1 MLLNTLKYIY
11 HHPLNKGEQFGAILR
26 FLKWQLQTKL
36 NPYPVVYPFTAHTHL
51 IMQKGLTG
59 ATGNLYCGLMEFE
72 DMAFVLHFLRKEDH
86 FVDVGANVGVYTILA
101 AGEVGAHTTCVE
113 PVPSTFNILQKNI
126 ALNLL
131 QEKVNALNIGLGST
145 NSIIKFTQ
153 SFDTVNHVATATE
166 TNTIDVPVACLDDVL
181 QNVPA
186 LIKIDVEGFE
196 TEVLNGA
203 ASTLANPQLKGIII
217 ELNESGLR
225 YGYDESLIHQK
236 LLNHGFRP
244 YQYQPFER
252 KLNELST
259 FGSHNT
265 IYLRDLEFVQNR
277 IATAV
282 AVKIRKQ
289 QF

>member
-1 MLLNTLKYIY
+1 
-11 HHPLNKGEQFGAILR
+11 
-26 FLKWQLQTKL
+26 
-36 NPYPVVYPFTAHTHL
+36 
-51 IMQKGLTG
+51 
-59 ATGNLYCGLMEFE
+59 
-72 DMAFVLHFLRKEDH
+72 
-86 FVDVGANVGVYTILA
+86 
-101 AGEVGAHTTCVE
+101 
-113 PVPSTFNILQKNI
+113 
-126 ALNLL
+126 
-131 QEKVNALNIGLGST
+131 
-145 NSIIKFTQ
+145 
-153 SFDTVNHVATATE
+153 
-166 TNTIDVPVACLDDVL
+166 
-181 QNVPA
+181 
-186 LIKIDVEGFE
+186 
-196 TEVLNGA
+196 
-203 ASTLANPQLKGIII
+203 LKGIII

-277 IATAV
+277 IASAV